1 MSEDAIAGLVNR
13 LKMYEFPCSPSK
25 EQIRIEGY
33 LWHRSSSMS
42 SHVRYVISRTYSG
55 NQVQVYR
62 RFSDFVELY
71 NRLVHD
77 CPFICIPM
85 HPPRFFYK
93 IDHPEIV
100 DRMDWL
106 QAFMTSILQHAVLSE
121 CEWTKRF
128 LFLPSEEWQACLEAD
143 PEDVNEAL
151 PFQGLAIMAVNTL
164 ASWSSTSIEL
174 EHDSANLRR
183 LHMNC
188 CALRNLEVSRTM
200 VPNEPFRICI
210 KAHNAKIQ
218 VLDLV
223 TSSVLKHCSAF
234 ERLCDSLNCTA
245 ESFSGLVQCS
255 WGTNNHWFKMFT
267 NGMLINLQN
276 ITKHVYGIKVKDP
289 ASCLSEIIQAL
300 LATQGAAE
308 SIERIGHVVFDTI
321 EERESIEQE
330 FENRRKHVQKLAI
343 SSSLSFVTAQIEI
356 SKLNR
361 QNWQSIYDEIS
372 KDQPIESLDR
382 VRLGLDKPKEVPWE
396 VPTPM

>member
-1 MSEDAIAGLVNR
+1 
-13 LKMYEFPCSPSK
+13 
-25 EQIRIEGY
+25 
-33 LWHRSSSMS
+33 
-42 SHVRYVISRTYSG
+42 
-55 NQVQVYR
+55 
-62 RFSDFVELY
+62 
-71 NRLVHD
+71 
-77 CPFICIPM
+77 M